1 MPRLTWDEISNTL
14 QQRRSYDSPLMGRM
28 LDTRDRYNADVVIP
42 LTDVEGEPLIPPLG
56 PQVIHDGIEHTAM
69 RAASSFPVIGS
80 PALDPTKHKGRRS
93 EEYAVIRRR
102 ALQSA
107 HHHSLSRVLLSR
119 SFRMMSGYGT
129 SALVVVPCFKTGRA
143 RMELRSSLNA
153 YPDPR
158 SYDDYLP
165 PKNVGFVYGR
175 SYYSV
180 REQFGAVVDDLVN
193 HSSDRDGLWD
203 VCEWIDEYDIVMGVL
218 GPRSPYGLDPMSG
231 GGGIEVRRWP
241 NRADG
246 MVPAAVGKRVTLD
259 RVAGQ
264 MEIITGSAD
273 WMDRLMALEVAAA
286 EKGVFPSLYALADE
300 GRVPELTSGEWKDGR
315 SGDINLL
322 AHTKA
327 VGQLIQ
333 GSAPHAQQVIGILE
347 RNSRGSGGAIQQF
360 GGEPGGM
367 RTGRGLD
374 SMAALSVD
382 PRVAEMQHVME
393 AMLSRSINPAIMAI
407 EKGYWPK
414 KKYVCFSGAPGD
426 KSLVEYVPE
435 EHFETYENSVTYS
448 FPGMDLSSISIALL
462 QLVGGDLIPKS
473 QARTKHPLIDN
484 PEEAEREIIVERL
497 RESALISVQQQST
510 AGALA
515 VLDIAHIIKQVTEGN
530 LIEDAI
536 IAQQQEAQK
545 RQAALPPPTPEGMGA
560 PPETMPGL
568 SPMGAGAE
576 SQFAPEGPPQIQGPM
591 PSQENLRHFV
601 RTLNTPSGPR

>member
-1 MPRLTWDEISNTL
+1 MPRMTWDEIANTL
-14 QQRRSYDSPLMGRM
+14 QQRRSWDSLLISQM
-28 LDTRDRYNADVVIP
+28 LDTRDRYNADVVLA
-42 LTDVEGEPLIPPLG
+42 LTDVDGEPLVPALG

-69 RAASSFPVIGS
+69 RAASTFPVIGS
-80 PALDPTKHKGRRS
+80 PALEPTKTKGRRS
-93 EEYAVIRRR
+93 SAYAAIRRQ
-102 ALQSA
+102 ALQA
-107 HHHSLSRVLLSR
+107 THHYSLSRILLAR

-129 SALVVVPCFKTGRA
+129 SALVVTPCFETERA
-143 RMELRSSLNA
+143 RMEIRSSLNA

-175 SYYSV
+175 SYASV
-180 REQFGAVVDDLVN
+180 RARFGPAIDDLIN
-193 HSSDRDGLWD
+193 HVSDRDGLWD
-203 VCEWIDEYDIVMGVL
+203 VCEWIDEYDIVLGVL
-218 GPRSPYGLDPMSG
+218 GPRSPYGLDPLETG
-231 GGGIEVRRWP
+231 GGMEMRRWP
-241 NRADG
+241 NRCDG
-246 MVPAAVGKRVTLD
+246 MVPAAVGKRITLD

-264 MEIITGSAD
+264 MQIITGSAD
-273 WMDRLMALEVAAA
+273 WMDRLMALEVTAA
-286 EKGVFPSLYALADE
+286 EKGVFPDLYALADE
-300 GRVPELTSGEWKDGR
+300 GRVPEITSGAWKDGR

-327 VGQLIQ
+327 VGQLIS
-333 GSAPHAQQVIGILE
+333 GASPGTQQVISVLE

-393 AMLSRSINPAIMAI
+393 AMLSRSINPAIMAM

-414 KKYVCFSGAPGD
+414 KKFVCFSGQQGD
-426 KSLVEYVPE
+426 RAMVEYVPE

-473 QARTKHPLIDN
+473 QARMKHPLIDN
-484 PEEAEREIIVERL
+484 PEQAERDITMERL

-515 VLDIAHIIKQVTEGN
+515 IVDIAHIIKQVSEGET
-530 LIEDAI
+530 IEDAI
-536 IAQQQEAQK
+536 ISQQEEAQK
-545 RQAALPPPTPEGMGA
+545 RQAQIAAEAPEGMGA
-560 PPETMPGL
+560 PPEMMPGL
-568 SPMGAGAE
+568 SGPGAGAE